1 MGIIAADRKQAGV
14 IFGYVEGLV
23 DSVPSLKSRVIRRT
37 KDSLFFDN
45 QTSVEVKTSSWR
57 STRGYTLLALL
68 ADESAFW
75 LDLEGGSNPA
85 QKVLEALRPGLLTAR
100 RHGGGLLL
108 LTTTPYSRRG
118 PAWQIYRDSFGKDS
132 DVLVWKGSSESMYP
146 DLVGDPDIAKAYA
159 EDPVAA
165 GAEFGAEFR
174 SDVELFLPEETL
186 MANVISDRI
195 EVPPVLGVNYFGF
208 CDPSGGSQDSFTVA
222 VAHRAP
228 DGHVILDMVREQ
240 KPPFSPEETI
250 ARFAA
255 DLHRYNVNQV
265 RGDRYGGDFPREL
278 FRKNKI
284 SYEVAEDTK
293 SLIYLKLLPMLS
305 DRRVEL
311 LDHKTMLSQFRNL
324 ERRVARGGHD
334 SVDHAP
340 RAHDDVANSV
350 AGALVGVGT
359 YVKPAGLSMRE
370 SGPFGARRG
379 GKGYRS
385 MYDAVAD
392 AY

>member
-1 MGIIAADRKQAGV
+1 MC
-14 IFGYVEGLV
+14 
-23 DSVPSLKSRVIRRT
+23 
-37 KDSLFFDN
+37 
-45 QTSVEVKTSSWR
+45 SS
-57 STRGYTLLALL
+57 
-68 ADESAFW
+68 
-75 LDLEGGSNPA
+75 DL
-85 QKVLEALRPGLLTAR
+85 
-100 RHGGGLLL
+100 
-108 LTTTPYSRRG
+108 
-118 PAWQIYRDSFGKDS
+118 
-132 DVLVWKGSSESMYP
+132 
-146 DLVGDPDIAKAYA
+146 
-159 EDPVAA
+159 
-165 GAEFGAEFR
+165 
-174 SDVELFLPEETL
+174 
-186 MANVISDRI
+186 
-195 EVPPVLGVNYFGF
+195 
-208 CDPSGGSQDSFTVA
+208 
-222 VAHRAP
+222 
-228 DGHVILDMVREQ
+228 
-240 KPPFSPEETI
+240 
-250 ARFAA
+250 
-255 DLHRYNVNQV
+255 
-265 RGDRYGGDFPREL
+265 
-278 FRKNKI
+278 
-284 SYEVAEDTK
+284 EDTK

>member
-1 MGIIAADRKQAGV
+1 
-14 IFGYVEGLV
+14 
-23 DSVPSLKSRVIRRT
+23 
-37 KDSLFFDN
+37 
-45 QTSVEVKTSSWR
+45 
-57 STRGYTLLALL
+57 
-68 ADESAFW
+68 
-75 LDLEGGSNPA
+75 
-85 QKVLEALRPGLLTAR
+85 
-100 RHGGGLLL
+100 LL

-118 PAWQIYRDSFGKDS
+118 PAWQIYRDNFAKDS

-146 DLVGDPDIAKAYA
+146 DLHGDPDIAKAYQ

-165 GAEFGAEFR
+165 SAEFGAEFR

-186 MANVISDRI
+186 MANVIPDRI

-255 DLHRYNVNQV
+255 DLHRYNVFNV
-265 RGDRYGGDFPREL
+265 RGDRFGGEFPREL
-278 FRKNKI
+278 FRKNKVG
-284 SYEVAEDTK
+284 YEVAEDTK
-293 SLIYLKLLPMLS
+293 SQIYLKLLPMLS

-311 LDHKTMLSQFRNL
+311 LDHKALLSQLRNL
-324 ERRVARGGHD
+324 ERRTARGGHD
-334 SVDHAP
+334 SVDHPP
-340 RAHDDVANSV
+340 RGHDDISNAA
-350 AGALVGVGT
+350 AGAIVGCGA
-359 YVKPAGLSMRE
+359 YVKPAGVSLKD